1 MFEVQI
7 GILLTDKVEVQ
18 GSKCVKM
25 QTLTIIVAMDRQA
38 TDGPRLKRISHSAW
52 KGTCTTI
59 GIAVVVY

>member
-25 QTLTIIVAMDRQA
+25 QTPAFTLWYPVDF
-38 TDGPRLKRISHSAW
+38 KV
-52 KGTCTTI
+52 KF
-59 GIAVVVY
+59 